1 MKNDNSSCSGD
12 SDPLPHCKPDS
23 CRPQVDLTQII
34 KSVFF
39 CPRRTVQHTKSP
51 LFNLVREPSCPTT
64 GWKQTKAW
72 HIKSVQIHPSTS
84 KCLIIKLI
92 LPAQGLVWCW
102 IWWRTTADFSHGGD
116 TDTSWDEDAIYWWF
130 NLPGFRYRKRNV
142 KSSNTAWS
150 CYLWFEIY
158 EPSLQL

>member
-51 LFNLVREPSCPTT
+51 LFNLVKEPSCPTT
-64 GWKQTKAW
+64 GWKQTK
-72 HIKSVQIHPSTS
+72 HHHHNHHHQ
-84 KCLIIKLI
+84 CN
-92 LPAQGLVWCW
+92 
-102 IWWRTTADFSHGGD
+102 D
-116 TDTSWDEDAIYWWF
+116 TKDHQFPTCSA
-130 NLPGFRYRKRNV
+130 R
-142 KSSNTAWS
+142 
-150 CYLWFEIY
+150 
-158 EPSLQL
+158 LQS